1 MSAFREL
8 PRACI
13 RRPRLAIGI
22 MLALVL
28 SSVPGLLR
36 LRLSTDGHDLVPPN
50 DPAVQLDASVRGHFD
65 LRDSIVVLISSAHPD
80 GIYNGE
86 TLLRVRDLSAAFA
99 DLEGV
104 GPDHVMS
111 LATE

>member
-1 MSAFREL
+1 MSVFREL

-36 LRLSTDGHDLVPPN
+36 LRLSTDGHDLVP
-50 DPAVQLDASVRGHFD
+50 
-65 LRDSIVVLISSAHPD
+65 LRFKAQ
-80 GIYNGE
+80 
-86 TLLRVRDLSAAFA
+86 
-99 DLEGV
+99 
-104 GPDHVMS
+104 
-111 LATE
+111 